1 MHSPSEY
8 SNVDDTKASPYKG
21 YQLLLKCVPL
31 ICAIFVNKPRN
42 VRKLPA
48 CREHSV
54 ECDNSAKEHFT
65 FLKQ

>member
-1 MHSPSEY
+1 MDIPSEY
-8 SNVDDTKASPYKG
+8 SNVDDTKAGQNKG
-21 YQLLLKCVPL
+21 YQLLLKCVPVV
-31 ICAIFVNKPRN
+31 CAVFVNKPRN

-54 ECDNSAKEHFT
+54 KRDNSTKEHFT

>member
-1 MHSPSEY
+1 MHIPSEY
-8 SNVDDTKASPYKG
+8 CNIDDTKASQYKG

-31 ICAIFVNKPRN
+31 MCAIFVNKPRN

-54 ECDNSAKEHFT
+54 ERDNSAKEHFT

>member
-1 MHSPSEY
+1 VDIPSEY
-8 SNVDDTKASPYKG
+8 SNVDDTKAGQYKG

-31 ICAIFVNKPRN
+31 VCAVFVNKPRN

-54 ECDNSAKEHFT
+54 KHDNCAKEHFT